1 MPTQADAPPLVVTG
15 CSFESAR
22 WAVEHWHYSRTMPVG
37 KMVRFGVWEH
47 GEFVGA
53 VLYGLGASPHLA
65 GSLDVA
71 PTAICELVRVALR
84 EHEHPVTA
92 IVAES
97 LRLLHEHSPRLRV
110 VVSFAD
116 PFHGHVGRIY
126 QAGNWLYLG
135 RTGRA
140 TAYRDRKGKLHHS
153 RVVTGSGYV
162 VQFGRMTKVPKP
174 HELEK
179 VELPGKHRYAMPLDR
194 AMRRKLARIAQPYP
208 DVA

>member
-1 MPTQADAPPLVVTG
+1 VADRLVVTG
-15 CSFESAR
+15 CSSKAAR
-22 WAVEHWHYSRTMPVG
+22 WAVEQWHYSRTMPVG
-37 KMVRFGVWEH
+37 KLVRLGVWEH

-53 VLYGLGASPHLA
+53 VIFGLGASPHLA
-65 GSLDVA
+65 RSLDVKG
-71 PTAICELVRVALR
+71 TECCELVRVALK
-84 EHEHPVTA
+84 EHEAPVTE
-92 IVAES
+92 IVAEAIRVLRRHS
-97 LRLLHEHSPRLRV
+97 PGLRL

-135 RTGRA
+135 TTAPA
-140 TAYRDRKGKLHHS
+140 TAYRDRRGKLHHS

-174 HELEK
+174 SDLTK

-194 AMRRKLARIAQPYP
+194 ALRRRLARVAQPYP
-208 DVA
+208 LVA